1 MTKKCQKVLTKYPI
15 SVIISI
21 AVKGNIINKGI
32 YMKNKL
38 DLKLYLAL
46 FNAVTTAIEELEK
59 SEITTPQTV
68 KTLEILK
75 NAQLTTEE
83 MYINSEADDD

>member
-1 MTKKCQKVLTKYPI
+1 
-15 SVIISI
+15 
-21 AVKGNIINKGI
+21 
-32 YMKNKL
+32 MKNKL